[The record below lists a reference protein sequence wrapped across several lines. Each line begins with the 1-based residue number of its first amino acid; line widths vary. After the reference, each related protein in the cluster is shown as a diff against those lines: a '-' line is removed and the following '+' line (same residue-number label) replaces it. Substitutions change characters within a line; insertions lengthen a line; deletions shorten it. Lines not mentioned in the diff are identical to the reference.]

1 MTPAAPGHPPPR
13 SSPRVTE
20 ATGQD
25 RLQQL
30 GRFGLRALRIA
41 ASTVSLIELLRSEWT
56 GGIAAGVAWLVFV
69 QVERRVLPPV
79 EQPPPQEQPSP
90 AEQPTQRP

>member
-13 SSPRVTE
+13 SSPRVTD

-69 QVERRVLPPV
+69 QVERRVLPS
-79 EQPPPQEQPSP
+79 QEQPSP

>member
-1 MTPAAPGHPPPR
+1 VSEP
-13 SSPRVTE
+13 
-20 ATGQD
+20 TGQE
-25 RLQQL
+25 RLQKL

-69 QVERRVLPPV
+69 QVERRLLPQQ
-79 EQPPPQEQPSP
+79 EQAPPP
-90 AEQPTQRP
+90 

>member
-1 MTPAAPGHPPPR
+1 MPET
-13 SSPRVTE
+13 
-20 ATGQD
+20 TGQE

-56 GGIAAGVAWLVFV
+56 GGIAAGVAWLVFA
-69 QVERRVLPPV
+69 QVERRVLPQQ
-79 EQPPPQEQPSP
+79 EQAPPP
-90 AEQPTQRP
+90 

>member
-1 MTPAAPGHPPPR
+1 M
-13 SSPRVTE
+13 SE
-20 ATGQD
+20 ATGQE

-69 QVERRVLPPV
+69 QVERRVLP
-79 EQPPPQEQPSP
+79 QQDQAPPP
-90 AEQPTQRP
+90 

>member
-1 MTPAAPGHPPPR
+1 
-13 SSPRVTE
+13 VTE
-20 ATGQD
+20 ATSQD

-69 QVERRVLPPV
+69 QVERRLPP
-79 EQPPPQEQPSP
+79 QQEKQTPG
-90 AEQPTQRP
+90 A

>member
-1 MTPAAPGHPPPR
+1 
-13 SSPRVTE
+13 VTE
-20 ATGQD
+20 ATSQD

-56 GGIAAGVAWLVFV
+56 GGIAAGVVWLVFV
-69 QVERRVLPPV
+69 QVERRLPP
-79 EQPPPQEQPSP
+79 QQEKQTPG
-90 AEQPTQRP
+90 A

>member
-1 MTPAAPGHPPPR
+1 M
-13 SSPRVTE
+13 SD
-20 ATGQD
+20 ATGQE

-41 ASTVSLIELLRSEWT
+41 TSTVSLIELLRSEWT

-69 QVERRVLPPV
+69 QVERRVLP
-79 EQPPPQEQPSP
+79 QQDQAPPP
-90 AEQPTQRP
+90 

>member
-1 MTPAAPGHPPPR
+1 M
-13 SSPRVTE
+13 TE
-20 ATGQD
+20 ATSQD

-69 QVERRVLPPV
+69 QVERRLPPQH
-79 EQPPPQEQPSP
+79 EKQTPG
-90 AEQPTQRP
+90 A

>member
-1 MTPAAPGHPPPR
+1 M
-13 SSPRVTE
+13 TE
-20 ATGQD
+20 ATSQD

-69 QVERRVLPPV
+69 QVERRLPP
-79 EQPPPQEQPSP
+79 QQEKQTPS
-90 AEQPTQRP
+90 A

>member
-1 MTPAAPGHPPPR
+1 
-13 SSPRVTE
+13 VTD

-41 ASTVSLIELLRSEWT
+41 ASTMSLIELLRSEWT

-69 QVERRVLPPV
+69 QVECRVLA
-79 EQPPPQEQPSP
+79 PQEQQAP
-90 AEQPTQRP
+90 RP

>member
-1 MTPAAPGHPPPR
+1 M
-13 SSPRVTE
+13 SE
-20 ATGQD
+20 ATGQE

-41 ASTVSLIELLRSEWT
+41 ASTASLIELLRSEWT

-69 QVERRVLPPV
+69 QVERRLPPQQ
-79 EQPPPQEQPSP
+79 EQSPPP
-90 AEQPTQRP
+90 

>member
-1 MTPAAPGHPPPR
+1 MSEP
-13 SSPRVTE
+13 
-20 ATGQD
+20 TGQE

-41 ASTVSLIELLRSEWT
+41 ASTASLIELLRSEWT

-69 QVERRVLPPV
+69 QVERRLTP
-79 EQPPPQEQPSP
+79 QQDQAPPP
-90 AEQPTQRP
+90 

>member
-1 MTPAAPGHPPPR
+1 M
-13 SSPRVTE
+13 TE
-20 ATGQD
+20 ASGQD

-69 QVERRVLPPV
+69 QVERRLPP
-79 EQPPPQEQPSP
+79 QQDKQTPN
-90 AEQPTQRP
+90 A

>member
-1 MTPAAPGHPPPR
+1 
-13 SSPRVTE
+13 VTE
-20 ATGQD
+20 AAGQD

-30 GRFGLRALRIA
+30 GLFGLRALRIA

-69 QVERRVLPPV
+69 QVERRLPP
-79 EQPPPQEQPSP
+79 QQEKQTPG
-90 AEQPTQRP
+90 A

>member
-1 MTPAAPGHPPPR
+1 M
-13 SSPRVTE
+13 TE
-20 ATGQD
+20 AAGQD
-25 RLQQL
+25 QLQQL

-69 QVERRVLPPV
+69 QVERRLPP
-79 EQPPPQEQPSP
+79 QQEKQTPG
-90 AEQPTQRP
+90 A

>member
-1 MTPAAPGHPPPR
+1 M
-13 SSPRVTE
+13 TE
-20 ATGQD
+20 AAGQD

-69 QVERRVLPPV
+69 QVERRLPP
-79 EQPPPQEQPSP
+79 QTPS
-90 AEQPTQRP
+90 A

>member
-1 MTPAAPGHPPPR
+1 M
-13 SSPRVTE
+13 TE
-20 ATGQD
+20 ASGQD

-69 QVERRVLPPV
+69 QVERRLPP
-79 EQPPPQEQPSP
+79 QQEKQTPG
-90 AEQPTQRP
+90 A

>member
-1 MTPAAPGHPPPR
+1 MTE
-13 SSPRVTE
+13 V
-20 ATGQD
+20 TGQD

-69 QVERRVLPPV
+69 QVERRLPP
-79 EQPPPQEQPSP
+79 QQEKQTPS
-90 AEQPTQRP
+90 A

>member
-1 MTPAAPGHPPPR
+1 M
-13 SSPRVTE
+13 SE
-20 ATGQD
+20 ATGQE

-41 ASTVSLIELLRSEWT
+41 ASTASLIELLRSEWA

-69 QVERRVLPPV
+69 QVERRVLP
-79 EQPPPQEQPSP
+79 QQNQTPPP
-90 AEQPTQRP
+90 

>member
-1 MTPAAPGHPPPR
+1 V
-13 SSPRVTE
+13 SE
-20 ATGQD
+20 ATGQE

-69 QVERRVLPPV
+69 QVERRLPP
-79 EQPPPQEQPSP
+79 QQDQAPPP
-90 AEQPTQRP
+90 

>member
-1 MTPAAPGHPPPR
+1 M
-13 SSPRVTE
+13 SE
-20 ATGQD
+20 ATGQE

-41 ASTVSLIELLRSEWT
+41 ASTASLIELLRSEWT

-69 QVERRVLPPV
+69 QVERRLPP
-79 EQPPPQEQPSP
+79 QQDQAPPP
-90 AEQPTQRP
+90 

>member
-1 MTPAAPGHPPPR
+1 
-13 SSPRVTE
+13 VTD

-25 RLQQL
+25 RLQQF

-79 EQPPPQEQPSP
+79 EQPPPQEQSTP
-90 AEQPTQRP
+90 RP

>member
-1 MTPAAPGHPPPR
+1 MP
-13 SSPRVTE
+13 E
-20 ATGQD
+20 ASGQE

-56 GGIAAGVAWLVFV
+56 AGIAAGVAWLVFV
-69 QVERRVLPPV
+69 QVERRLMP
-79 EQPPPQEQPSP
+79 QQDQAPPP
-90 AEQPTQRP
+90 

>member
-1 MTPAAPGHPPPR
+1 MTD
-13 SSPRVTE
+13 

>member
-1 MTPAAPGHPPPR
+1 
-13 SSPRVTE
+13 VTE
-20 ATGQD
+20 ASGQD

-69 QVERRVLPPV
+69 QVERRLPP
-79 EQPPPQEQPSP
+79 QQDKQTPS
-90 AEQPTQRP
+90 A

>member
-1 MTPAAPGHPPPR
+1 M
-13 SSPRVTE
+13 TE
-20 ATGQD
+20 AAGQD

-41 ASTVSLIELLRSEWT
+41 ASTVSLIELLRSEWI

-69 QVERRVLPPV
+69 QVERRLPP
-79 EQPPPQEQPSP
+79 QQEKQTPG
-90 AEQPTQRP
+90 A

>member
-1 MTPAAPGHPPPR
+1 M
-13 SSPRVTE
+13 SE
-20 ATGQD
+20 ATGQE

-41 ASTVSLIELLRSEWT
+41 ASTVSLIELLRSEWA

-69 QVERRVLPPV
+69 QVERRLPP
-79 EQPPPQEQPSP
+79 QQDQAPPP
-90 AEQPTQRP
+90 

>member
-1 MTPAAPGHPPPR
+1 
-13 SSPRVTE
+13 VTE
-20 ATGQD
+20 AAGQD

-69 QVERRVLPPV
+69 QVERRLPP
-79 EQPPPQEQPSP
+79 QQEKQTPS
-90 AEQPTQRP
+90 A

>member
-1 MTPAAPGHPPPR
+1 M
-13 SSPRVTE
+13 TE
-20 ATGQD
+20 AAGQD
-25 RLQQL
+25 QLQQL

-69 QVERRVLPPV
+69 QVERRLPP
-79 EQPPPQEQPSP
+79 QQEKQTPS
-90 AEQPTQRP
+90 A

>member
-1 MTPAAPGHPPPR
+1 M
-13 SSPRVTE
+13 SE
-20 ATGQD
+20 ATGQE

-41 ASTVSLIELLRSEWT
+41 ASTASLIELLRSEWT

-69 QVERRVLPPV
+69 QVERRVLPR
-79 EQPPPQEQPSP
+79 QEQGPSP
-90 AEQPTQRP
+90 